1 MKPVDLLITN
11 GRILTMS
18 DDLDVIERGLL
29 AVRGDTIVAVE
40 PQKENS
46 NGYEASKYIDARG
59 GLVMP
64 GLINAHTH
72 AAMTC
77 FRGLADDLP
86 LMDWL
91 ENHIFPAESKL
102 TSDWVYKG
110 TLLACAEMIA
120 SGTTTFCD
128 MYLYA
133 DFVARAAKDAGLR
146 AVVGEVLYD
155 FDSPN
160 YGPIEKGLIYTQ
172 DLIDS
177 WRDDPLIR
185 IAVEPHSAYLCSPA
199 LLAQAKAIGDREKVS
214 MVIHL
219 SESEQEVQQ
228 VRQRYGKTPV
238 EHLAQIGFLGPR
250 LVADHC
256 VALTD
261 KDMDILADHHVK
273 VAHNPESNMKLASGV
288 APIPDLLKRGVTV
301 GIGTDG
307 CASNNDLDLFQEMDT
322 LAKIHKVHTM
332 DPTVMDAATVL
343 GMATRGGAKVLAME
357 DRVGVLAPG
366 KQADIIIL
374 DTNQPHLVPMY
385 NPYSHLVYVFSGG
398 DVRTTIVAGRVLM
411 EDRRFVDLDVNQ
423 VMADVNEIARTLRCG

>member
-1 MKPVDLLITN
+1 MKPADLLITN
-11 GRILTMS
+11 GRILTMC
-18 DDLDVIERGLL
+18 DDMGIIDRGFV
-29 AVRGDTIVAVE
+29 AVQGDKIAAVE
-40 PQKENS
+40 PQGENIS
-46 NGYEASKYIDARG
+46 EYAASKCIDARG
-59 GLVMP
+59 GIVMP
-64 GLINAHTH
+64 GLINTHTH

-102 TSDWVYKG
+102 SPDWVYKG

-133 DFVARAAKDAGLR
+133 DAVARAAKDAGLR

-160 YGPIEKGLIYTQ
+160 YGPVEEGLEYTRT
-172 DLIDS
+172 LIDT
-177 WRDDPLIR
+177 WRDDPLIGV
-185 IAVEPHSAYLCSPA
+185 AVEPHSAYLCSPD
-199 LLAQAKAIGDREKVS
+199 LLMEAKAIADSEKAS

-219 SESEQEVQQ
+219 SESEQEVHQI
-228 VRQRYGKTPV
+228 RQRYGQTPV
-238 EHLAQIGFLGPR
+238 AHLAQIGFLGPR

-261 KDMDILADHHVK
+261 RDMDILAEYDVK

-288 APIPDLLKRGVTV
+288 APIPGLLERGITV

-322 LAKIHKVHTM
+322 LAKLHKVHVM
-332 DPTVMDAATVL
+332 DPTVMDAPTVT
-343 GMATRGGAKVLAME
+343 GMATLGGAKVLGL
-357 DRVGVLAPG
+357 DDQIGSLAPG
-366 KQADIIIL
+366 GQADILIL
-374 DTNQPHLVPMY
+374 DTRRPHLVPMY
-385 NPYSHLVYVFSGG
+385 NVYSHLVYVFSGA
-398 DVRTTIVAGRVLM
+398 DVQTTIVAGRVLM
-411 EDRRFVDLDVNQ
+411 EDRQLTTLDVGQ
-423 VMADVNEIARTLRCG
+423 VMSDVNAIARKIRNG